1 MNYSE
6 FTTVEENKV
15 DISNIRTSD
24 AKAILEDFEILTT
37 NLDEY
42 KKKIEDLMKNK
53 NYFDNYVMT
62 MQNNHLNIINIIN
75 DYNINNND
83 ENNKTTEIFISY
95 NTKIKE
101 NYNNWIINYYTVK
114 LLEYENTIEII
125 EQKIA
130 DFRNLFIYIINK
142 MTKPNVENKKLCPI
156 CFENEVDLCLN
167 PCGHTICN
175 RCIMNNYNN
184 NNRDKCYSCRTIIK
198 DYIRIYFSL

>member
-6 FTTVEENKV
+6 FTTVEENKI
-15 DISNIRTSD
+15 DISNIKTND

-53 NYFDNYVMT
+53 NYFDNYVMS

-75 DYNINNND
+75 DYNNEID
-83 ENNKTTEIFISY
+83 NKTTEIFISY

-101 NYNNWIINYYTVK
+101 NYNNWIMNYYTVK
-114 LLEYENTIEII
+114 LLEYENTIELI

-142 MTKPNVENKKLCPI
+142 MTKPNIENKKLCPI

-184 NNRDKCYSCRTIIK
+184 YNNKDKCYSCRTIIK